1 MSLSRISVLA
11 PLVAAALI
19 APPTPAAGAAGSPG
33 PVPLPGPAHPSAS
46 PAPGPTASPRPS
58 PATAP
63 APATAVPAC
72 GRTDGPGAPGTS
84 WSPTSTRFGEAG
96 GYDPYVGN
104 GYLGHRVPATGAGYA
119 ATGEKTG
126 WPLYTPRYDGAFVSG
141 LYARDKAV
149 TEGREVIAALPS
161 WTGIDVR
168 VGEETLGTD
177 TPAGR
182 ISHYRQT
189 VFLSC
194 GLVRTSLR
202 WTTADGRATDLSYDV
217 LADRSD
223 VHTGAVRLRM
233 TPRWSGT
240 ATVTGRLDG
249 RGARRIT
256 LREDGTFRTLGT
268 GVEGAVAQA
277 MRRGSGVVETLRP
290 DARTSP
296 RRTPVRAGRT
306 YTFEKYVGV
315 DTALTSRTPAE
326 DAREAAH
333 RAARRGWDRVFAAN
347 EAAWREAWSADVLVP
362 GDRELQGWLRSAQ
375 YGLLASTRRG
385 SSDSIAPAGLTSDN
399 YAGLVFWDAETWMFP
414 GLLATRPELA
424 RSVVEYRYRTRD
436 AARANA
442 EKLGHDGLFYP
453 WTSASRGRLDSECHS
468 VDPPHC
474 LTQNHLQ
481 GDVSLAVWQYYLATG
496 DRDWLAARGWPL
508 LRGIADFWQ
517 SRATAN
523 PDGSYSITNVAGP
536 DEYSNGVDDGVF
548 TNAVAATA
556 LRNAT
561 RAARLL
567 GRTPPAGWNRV
578 ADRLRIPYDAE
589 KKVYLQYAGYNGSTI
604 KQADTVLLTYPLEW
618 PMEPGAAAAT
628 LDYYAARTDPDGPA
642 MTDSVHA
649 IDAAETGEPG
659 CSTYTYLQRAVR
671 PFLRGPYD
679 LFSEARGEKSGA
691 EDPLSG
697 FPAEDFLTGKG
708 GFLQVFT
715 HGLTGL
721 RLREDGV
728 RLAPTL
734 PPQLREG
741 VTLKGL
747 RYRDAVY
754 EVGIGPRTTTV
765 RLISGAP
772 FTVHTAQGPRRL
784 SSSLTLPTRRPDL
797 TPTADAAR
805 CRPVTA
811 TSETPGLYAEAA
823 VDGAPATSW
832 SPDGASGSLT
842 VDLGARPLRL
852 TSVTPVWSDVP
863 PASHT
868 VETSVDGRFWRPY
881 LAGDTARKVR
891 VTVRS
896 EDPEKPAGVAELRV
910 GTAGR

>member
-19 APPTPAAGAAGSPG
+19 APPSPAARADGSPD
-33 PVPLPGPAHPSAS
+33 PVPLPGPAHPSVS
-46 PAPGPTASPRPS
+46 PAPGPTASPHPS
-58 PATAP
+58 PAASP
-63 APATAVPAC
+63 APAVPAC
-72 GRTDGPGAPGTS
+72 GRTDGQGAPGTS
-84 WSPTSTRFGEAG
+84 WSPTSTRFGEAD

-104 GYLGHRVPATGAGYA
+104 GYLGHHVPATGAGYA

-149 TEGREVIAALPS
+149 TEGREVIAALPG
-161 WTGIDVR
+161 WTGIDVA
-168 VGEETLGTD
+168 VGKETLGTD

-268 GVEGAVAQA
+268 GIEGAVAQA

-296 RRTPVRAGRT
+296 RQTPVRAGRT

-315 DTALTSRTPAE
+315 DTALTSRAPAE

-362 GDRELQGWLRSAQ
+362 GSPDLQRRLRSAQ

-474 LTQNHLQ
+474 QTQNHLQ

-508 LRGIADFWQ
+508 LSGIADFWQ

-523 PDGSYSITNVAGP
+523 EDGSYSIKNVAGP

-548 TNAVAATA
+548 TNAGAATA

-561 RAARLL
+561 RAARIL
-567 GRTPPAGWNRV
+567 GRRPPAGWNRV

-589 KKVYLQYAGYNGSTI
+589 RKVFLQYAGYNGSTI

-671 PFLRGPYD
+671 PFVRGPYD

-721 RLREDGV
+721 RLRADGV

-734 PPQLREG
+734 PPHLHEG

-772 FTVHTAQGPRRL
+772 FTVHTTEGPRRL

-811 TSETPGLYAEAA
+811 TSEAPGLYAEAA

-832 SPDGASGSLT
+832 SPDGATGSLT

-868 VETSVDGRFWRPY
+868 LETSVDGRFWRPY

-910 GTAGR
+910 ETAGR

>member
-19 APPTPAAGAAGSPG
+19 APLPPLADATEPPA
-33 PVPLPGPAHPSAS
+33 PLPSPHP
-46 PAPGPTASPRPS
+46 
-58 PATAP
+58 
-63 APATAVPAC
+63 AVPAC
-72 GRTDGPGAPGTS
+72 GRTDGQGAPGTS
-84 WSPTSTRFGEAG
+84 WAPTSTRFGEAA
-96 GYDPYVGN
+96 GYDPYIGN
-104 GYLGHRVPATGAGYA
+104 GYLGHRVPPAGAGYA

-149 TEGREVIAALPS
+149 SEGREVIAALPS
-161 WTGIDVR
+161 WTNIDVG
-168 VGEETLGTD
+168 VGKETLGPD

-189 VFLSC
+189 VFLAC

-202 WTTADGRATDLSYDV
+202 WTTADGRATDLVYDV

-233 TPRWSGT
+233 TPRWSGA
-240 ATVTGRLDG
+240 ATVTGRLDD
-249 RGARRIT
+249 RGARRIA

-268 GVEGAVAQA
+268 GIEGAVAQA
-277 MRRGSGVVETLRP
+277 MRRGSGVVESLRP
-290 DARTSP
+290 AARTSP
-296 RRTPVRAGRT
+296 GTTPVRAGRT
-306 YTFEKYVGV
+306 YTFEKYVGI
-315 DTALTSRTPAE
+315 DTALTSRAPAE

-362 GDRELQGWLRSAQ
+362 GDPGLQGWLRSAQ
-375 YGLLASTRRG
+375 YGLLANTRRG
-385 SSDSIAPAGLTSDN
+385 SSDSIAPSGLTSDN
-399 YAGLVFWDAETWMFP
+399 YAGMVFWDAETWMFP

-424 RSVVEYRYRTRD
+424 RSIVEYRYRTRD

-442 EKLGHDGLFYP
+442 EKYGHRGLFYP
-453 WTSASRGRLDSECHS
+453 WTSASRGRMDSECQS
-468 VDPPHC
+468 WDPPHC

-508 LRGIADFWQ
+508 LRGIAEFWE

-523 PDGSYSITNVAGP
+523 ADGSYSITDVAGP

-548 TNAVAATA
+548 TNAVAAIA

-567 GRTPPAGWNRV
+567 GQSPPAAWNKV
-578 ADRLRIPYDAE
+578 ADHLRIPYDAE
-589 KKVYLQYAGYNGSTI
+589 KKVFLQYAGYNGSTI

-649 IDAAETGEPG
+649 IDAAEIGEPG
-659 CSTYTYLQRAVR
+659 CSTYTYLQRSVR
-671 PFLRGPYD
+671 PFVRGPYE

-728 RLAPTL
+728 RLDPTL
-734 PPQLREG
+734 PPQLHEG

-747 RYRDAVY
+747 RYRDATY

-765 RLISGAP
+765 RLTSGAP
-772 FTVHTAQGPRRL
+772 FTVHTARGPHRL
-784 SSSLTLPTRRPDL
+784 SSTLELPTRRPDL

-811 TSETPGLYAEAA
+811 TSEAPGLYAEAA

-832 SPDGASGSLT
+832 SPDGAEGSLT
-842 VDLGARPLRL
+842 VDLGAKPLRL
-852 TSVTPVWSDVP
+852 ASVTPAWSDTA
-863 PASHT
+863 PASYT
-868 VETSVDGRFWRPY
+868 VETSLDGRFWRPY

-896 EDPEKPAGVAELRV
+896 EDPEKPVGLADLRV
-910 GTAGR
+910 EAEGR

>member
-19 APPTPAAGAAGSPG
+19 APLPPLAGATGPPGG
-33 PVPLPGPAHPSAS
+33 PVPPTGPAHPSGS
-46 PAPGPTASPRPS
+46 PAPPS
-58 PATAP
+58 PP
-63 APATAVPAC
+63 SPFPAVPAC
-72 GRTDGPGAPGTS
+72 GATSGQGGPGTS
-84 WSPTSTRFGEAG
+84 WAPTSTRFGEAA
-96 GYDPYVGN
+96 GYDPYIGN
-104 GYLGHRVPATGAGYA
+104 GYLGHRVPPAGAGYA

-141 LYARDKAV
+141 LYARDKTV
-149 TEGREVIAALPS
+149 SEGREVIAALPS
-161 WTGIDVR
+161 WTNIDVG
-168 VGEETLGTD
+168 VGEETLGPD

-202 WTTADGRATDLSYDV
+202 WTTADGRATDLVYEV

-240 ATVTGRLDG
+240 ATVTGRLDD
-249 RGARRIT
+249 RGARRIA

-268 GVEGAVAQA
+268 GIEGAVAQTV
-277 MRRGSGVVETLRP
+277 RRGSGVVETPRP
-290 DARTSP
+290 GARTSP
-296 RRTPVRAGRT
+296 GATPVRAGRT

-315 DTALTSRTPAE
+315 DTALTSRAPAE

-362 GDRELQGWLRSAQ
+362 GDRRLQGWLRSAQ

-385 SSDSIAPAGLTSDN
+385 SADSIAPAGLTSDN
-399 YAGLVFWDAETWMFP
+399 YAGMVFWDAETWMFP

-424 RSVVEYRYRTRD
+424 RSVVEYRYRTRG

-442 EKLGHDGLFYP
+442 EEYGHRGLFYP
-453 WTSASRGRLDSECHS
+453 WTSASRGRMDSECQS
-468 VDPPHC
+468 WDPPHC

-481 GDVSLAVWQYYLATG
+481 GDVSLAVWQFYLATG

-508 LRGIADFWQ
+508 LRGIAEFWE

-523 PDGSYSITNVAGP
+523 ADGSYSVNDVAGP

-556 LRNAT
+556 LRHAT

-567 GRTPPAGWNRV
+567 GERPPAAWNEV
-578 ADRLRIPYDAE
+578 ADGLRIPYDAE
-589 KKVYLQYAGYNGSTI
+589 RKVFLQYAGYNGSTI

-649 IDAAETGEPG
+649 IDAAEIGEPG
-659 CSTYTYLQRAVR
+659 CSTYTYLQRSVR
-671 PFLRGPYD
+671 PYLRGPYD
-679 LFSEARGEKSGA
+679 LFSEARGDKAGA
-691 EDPLSG
+691 SDPLSG
-697 FPAEDFLTGKG
+697 FPADDFLTGKG

-728 RLAPTL
+728 RLDPTL
-734 PPQLREG
+734 PPQLHEG
-741 VTLKGL
+741 VTLRGL
-747 RYRDAVY
+747 RYRDATY

-765 RLISGAP
+765 RLTSGAP
-772 FTVHTAQGPRRL
+772 FTVHTPEGPRRL
-784 SSSLTLPTRRPDL
+784 ASTLEVPTRRPDL

-811 TSETPGLYAEAA
+811 ASEAPGLYAEAA

-832 SPDGASGSLT
+832 SPDGAAGSLT
-842 VDLGARPLRL
+842 VDLGAKPLRL
-852 TSVTPVWSDVP
+852 VSVTPEWSGAR

-868 VETSVDGRFWRPY
+868 VETSLDGRFWRPY
-881 LAGDTARKVR
+881 LAGDSARKVR

-896 EDPEKPAGVAELRV
+896 EDPEKPAGLAELRV
-910 GTAGR
+910 EANDR

>member
-19 APPTPAAGAAGSPG
+19 APLPPLADATEPPA
-33 PVPLPGPAHPSAS
+33 PLPSPHP
-46 PAPGPTASPRPS
+46 
-58 PATAP
+58 
-63 APATAVPAC
+63 AVPAC
-72 GRTDGPGAPGTS
+72 GRTDGQGSPGTS
-84 WSPTSTRFGEAG
+84 WAPTSTRFGEAA
-96 GYDPYVGN
+96 GYDPYIGN
-104 GYLGHRVPATGAGYA
+104 GYLGHRVPPAGAGYA

-149 TEGREVIAALPS
+149 SEGREVIAALPS
-161 WTGIDVR
+161 WTNIDVG
-168 VGEETLGTD
+168 VGKETLGPD

-189 VFLSC
+189 VFLAC

-202 WTTADGRATDLSYDV
+202 WTTADGRATDLVYDV

-233 TPRWSGT
+233 TPRWSGA
-240 ATVTGRLDG
+240 ATVTGRLDD
-249 RGARRIT
+249 RGARRIA

-268 GVEGAVAQA
+268 GIEGAVAQA
-277 MRRGSGVVETLRP
+277 MRRGSGVVESLGP
-290 DARTSP
+290 AARTSP
-296 RRTPVRAGRT
+296 GTTPVRAGRT
-306 YTFEKYVGV
+306 YTFEKYVGI
-315 DTALTSRTPAE
+315 DTALTSRAPAE

-362 GDRELQGWLRSAQ
+362 GDPGLQGWLRSAQ
-375 YGLLASTRRG
+375 YGLLANTRRG

-399 YAGLVFWDAETWMFP
+399 YAGMVFWDAETWMFP

-442 EKLGHDGLFYP
+442 EKYGHRGLFYP
-453 WTSASRGRLDSECHS
+453 WTSASRGRMDSECQS
-468 VDPPHC
+468 WDPPHC

-508 LRGIADFWQ
+508 LRGIAEFWE

-523 PDGSYSITNVAGP
+523 ADGSYSITDVAGP

-567 GRTPPAGWNRV
+567 GQSPPAAWNKV
-578 ADRLRIPYDAE
+578 ADHLRIPYDAE
-589 KKVYLQYAGYNGSTI
+589 KKVFLQYAGYNGSTI

-649 IDAAETGEPG
+649 IDAAEIGEPG
-659 CSTYTYLQRAVR
+659 CSTYTYLQRSVR
-671 PFLRGPYD
+671 PFMRGPYE

-728 RLAPTL
+728 RLDPTL
-734 PPQLREG
+734 PPQLHEG

-747 RYRDAVY
+747 RYRDATY

-765 RLISGAP
+765 RLTSGAP
-772 FTVHTAQGPRRL
+772 FTVHTARGPRRL
-784 SSSLTLPTRRPDL
+784 SSTLELPTRRPDL

-811 TSETPGLYAEAA
+811 TSEAPGLYAEAA

-832 SPDGASGSLT
+832 SPDGAEGSLT
-842 VDLGARPLRL
+842 VDLGAKPLRL
-852 TSVTPVWSDVP
+852 ASVTPAWSDTA
-863 PASHT
+863 PASYT
-868 VETSVDGRFWRPY
+868 VETSLDGRFWRPY

-896 EDPEKPAGVAELRV
+896 EDPEKPVGLADLRV
-910 GTAGR
+910 EAEGR

>member
-19 APPTPAAGAAGSPG
+19 APLP
-33 PVPLPGPAHPSAS
+33 PLADATEP
-46 PAPGPTASPRPS
+46 PAPLSSPHP
-58 PATAP
+58 
-63 APATAVPAC
+63 AVPAC
-72 GRTDGPGAPGTS
+72 GRTDGQGAPGTS
-84 WSPTSTRFGEAG
+84 WAPTSTRFGEAA
-96 GYDPYVGN
+96 GYDPYIGN
-104 GYLGHRVPATGAGYA
+104 GYLGHRVPPAGAGYA

-149 TEGREVIAALPS
+149 SEGREVIAALPS
-161 WTGIDVR
+161 WTNIDVG
-168 VGEETLGTD
+168 VGRETLGPD

-189 VFLSC
+189 VFLAC

-202 WTTADGRATDLSYDV
+202 WTTADGRATDLVYDV

-233 TPRWSGT
+233 TPRWSGA
-240 ATVTGRLDG
+240 ATVTGRLDD
-249 RGARRIT
+249 RGARRVT
-256 LREDGTFRTLGT
+256 LRGDGTFRTLGT
-268 GVEGAVAQA
+268 GIEGAVAQA
-277 MRRGSGVVETLRP
+277 MRRGSGVVESLRP
-290 DARTSP
+290 AARTSP
-296 RRTPVRAGRT
+296 GTTPVRAGRT
-306 YTFEKYVGV
+306 YTFEKYVGI
-315 DTALTSRTPAE
+315 DTALTSRAPAE

-347 EAAWREAWSADVLVP
+347 EAAWREDWSADVLVP
-362 GDRELQGWLRSAQ
+362 GDRRLQGWLRSAQ

-385 SSDSIAPAGLTSDN
+385 SSDSTAPAGLTSDN
-399 YAGLVFWDAETWMFP
+399 YAGMVFWDAETWMFP

-442 EKLGHDGLFYP
+442 EKYGHRGLFYP
-453 WTSASRGRLDSECHS
+453 WTSASRGRMDSECQS
-468 VDPPHC
+468 WDPPHC

-508 LRGIADFWQ
+508 LRGIAEFWE

-523 PDGSYSITNVAGP
+523 ADGSYSITDVAGP

-567 GRTPPAGWNRV
+567 GQSPPAAWNKV
-578 ADRLRIPYDAE
+578 ADHLRIPYDAE
-589 KKVYLQYAGYNGSTI
+589 KKVFLQYAGYNGSTI

-649 IDAAETGEPG
+649 IDAAEIGEPG
-659 CSTYTYLQRAVR
+659 CSTYTYLQRSVR
-671 PFLRGPYD
+671 PFMRGPYE
-679 LFSEARGEKSGA
+679 LFSEARGDKAGA

-697 FPAEDFLTGKG
+697 FPADDFLTGKG

-734 PPQLREG
+734 PPQLRAG

-747 RYRDAVY
+747 RYRDATY

-765 RLISGAP
+765 RLTSGAP

-784 SSSLTLPTRRPDL
+784 SSTLELPTRRPDL

-811 TSETPGLYAEAA
+811 TSEAPGLYAEAA

-832 SPDGASGSLT
+832 SPDGAEGSLT
-842 VDLGARPLRL
+842 VDLGAKPLRL
-852 TSVTPVWSDVP
+852 ASVTPAWSDTA
-863 PASHT
+863 PASYT
-868 VETSVDGRFWRPY
+868 VETSLDGRFWRPY

-896 EDPEKPAGVAELRV
+896 EDPEKPVGLADLRV
-910 GTAGR
+910 EAEGR

>member
-19 APPTPAAGAAGSPG
+19 APLPPLADATEPPA
-33 PVPLPGPAHPSAS
+33 PLPSPHP
-46 PAPGPTASPRPS
+46 
-58 PATAP
+58 
-63 APATAVPAC
+63 AVPAC
-72 GRTDGPGAPGTS
+72 GRTDGQGAPGTS
-84 WSPTSTRFGEAG
+84 WAPTSTRFGEAA
-96 GYDPYVGN
+96 GYDPYIGN
-104 GYLGHRVPATGAGYA
+104 GYLGHRVPPAGAGYA

-149 TEGREVIAALPS
+149 SEGREVIAALPS
-161 WTGIDVR
+161 WTNIDVG
-168 VGEETLGTD
+168 VGKETLGPD

-189 VFLSC
+189 VFLAC

-202 WTTADGRATDLSYDV
+202 WTTADGRATDLVYDV

-233 TPRWSGT
+233 TPRWSGA
-240 ATVTGRLDG
+240 ATVTGRLDD

-268 GVEGAVAQA
+268 GIEGAVAQA
-277 MRRGSGVVETLRP
+277 MRRGSGVVESLRP
-290 DARTSP
+290 AARTSP
-296 RRTPVRAGRT
+296 GTTPVRAGRT
-306 YTFEKYVGV
+306 YTFEKYVGI
-315 DTALTSRTPAE
+315 DTALTSRAPAE

-333 RAARRGWDRVFAAN
+333 RAARRGWDRIFAAN

-362 GDRELQGWLRSAQ
+362 GDPGLQGWLRSAQ
-375 YGLLASTRRG
+375 YGLLANTRRG

-399 YAGLVFWDAETWMFP
+399 YAGMVFWDAETWMFP

-442 EKLGHDGLFYP
+442 EKYGHRGLFYP
-453 WTSASRGRLDSECHS
+453 WTSASRGRMDSECQS
-468 VDPPHC
+468 WDPPHC

-508 LRGIADFWQ
+508 LRGIAEFWE

-523 PDGSYSITNVAGP
+523 ADGSYSITDVAGP

-567 GRTPPAGWNRV
+567 GQSPPAAWNKV
-578 ADRLRIPYDAE
+578 ADHLRIPYDAE
-589 KKVYLQYAGYNGSTI
+589 KKVFLQYAGYNGSTI

-649 IDAAETGEPG
+649 IDAAEIGEPG
-659 CSTYTYLQRAVR
+659 CSTYTYLQRSVR
-671 PFLRGPYD
+671 PFMRGPYE

-728 RLAPTL
+728 RLDPTL
-734 PPQLREG
+734 PPQLHEG

-747 RYRDAVY
+747 RYRDATY

-765 RLISGAP
+765 RLTSGAP
-772 FTVHTAQGPRRL
+772 FTVHTARGPRRL
-784 SSSLTLPTRRPDL
+784 SSTLELPTRRPDL

-811 TSETPGLYAEAA
+811 TSEAPGLYAEAA

-832 SPDGASGSLT
+832 SPDGAEGSLT

-852 TSVTPVWSDVP
+852 ASVTPAWSDTA
-863 PASHT
+863 PASYT
-868 VETSVDGRFWRPY
+868 VETSLDGRFWRPY

-896 EDPEKPAGVAELRV
+896 EDPEKPVGLADLRV
-910 GTAGR
+910 EAEGR

>member
-19 APPTPAAGAAGSPG
+19 APLPPLAGATETPG
-33 PVPLPGPAHPSAS
+33 PGSVPLPGPAHPSGS
-46 PAPGPTASPRPS
+46 PAPPPPPS
-58 PATAP
+58 P
-63 APATAVPAC
+63 AVPAC
-72 GRTDGPGAPGTS
+72 GMTAGQGGSGTS
-84 WSPTSTRFGEAG
+84 WAPTSTRFGEAV
-96 GYDPYVGN
+96 GYDPYTGN
-104 GYLGHRVPATGAGYA
+104 GYLGHRVPPAGAGYA

-149 TEGREVIAALPS
+149 SEGREVIAALPS
-161 WTGIDVR
+161 WTNIDVG
-168 VGEETLGTD
+168 VGEETLGPD

-202 WTTADGRATDLSYDV
+202 WTTADGRATDLVYEV

-240 ATVTGRLDG
+240 ATVTGRLDD

-268 GVEGAVAQA
+268 GIEGALAQT

-290 DARTSP
+290 GARTP
-296 RRTPVRAGRT
+296 QRATPVRAGRT

-315 DTALTSRTPAE
+315 DTALTSRAPAE

-362 GDRELQGWLRSAQ
+362 GDRRLQGWLRSAQ

-399 YAGLVFWDAETWMFP
+399 YAGMVFWDAETWMFP

-442 EKLGHDGLFYP
+442 EEYGHRGLFYP
-453 WTSASRGRLDSECHS
+453 WTSASRGRMDSECQS
-468 VDPPHC
+468 WDPPHC

-508 LRGIADFWQ
+508 LRGIAEFWE

-523 PDGSYSITNVAGP
+523 ADGSYSVTDVAGP

-567 GRTPPAGWNRV
+567 GQNPPAAWNEV
-578 ADRLRIPYDAE
+578 ADGLRIPYDAE
-589 KKVYLQYAGYNGSTI
+589 KKVFLQYAGYNGSTI

-649 IDAAETGEPG
+649 IDAAAIGEPG
-659 CSTYTYLQRAVR
+659 CSAYTYLQRAVR
-671 PFLRGPYD
+671 PFMRGPYE
-679 LFSEARGEKSGA
+679 LFSEARGDKAGA

-697 FPAEDFLTGKG
+697 FPADDFLTGKG

-728 RLAPTL
+728 RLDPTL
-734 PPQLREG
+734 PPQLHEG

-747 RYRDAVY
+747 RYRDASY
-754 EVGIGPRTTTV
+754 EVAIGPRTTTV
-765 RLISGAP
+765 RLTSGAP
-772 FTVHTAQGPRRL
+772 FTVHTAKGPRRL
-784 SSSLTLPTRRPDL
+784 SSTLELPTRRPDL

-805 CRPVTA
+805 CRPVSA
-811 TSETPGLYAEAA
+811 TSEAPGLYAEAA

-832 SPDGASGSLT
+832 SPDGAEGSLT
-842 VDLGARPLRL
+842 VDLGTRPLRL
-852 TSVTPVWSDVP
+852 TSVTPAWSDTA

-868 VETSVDGRFWRPY
+868 VETSLDGRFWRPY
-881 LAGDTARKVR
+881 LSGDTARKVR

-896 EDPEKPAGVAELRV
+896 EDPEKPAGLAELRV
-910 GTAGR
+910 EAEGR

>member
-19 APPTPAAGAAGSPG
+19 APLPPLADATEPPA
-33 PVPLPGPAHPSAS
+33 PLPGPARPSGS
-46 PAPGPTASPRPS
+46 PAPLPS
-58 PATAP
+58 PHP
-63 APATAVPAC
+63 AVPAC
-72 GRTDGPGAPGTS
+72 GRTDGQGAPGSS
-84 WSPTSTRFGEAG
+84 WAPTSTRFGEAA
-96 GYDPYVGN
+96 GYDPYIGN
-104 GYLGHRVPATGAGYA
+104 GYLGHRVPPAGAGYA

-126 WPLYTPRYDGAFVSG
+126 WPLYTPRYAGAFVSG

-149 TEGREVIAALPS
+149 SEGREVIAALPS
-161 WTGIDVR
+161 WTNIDVG
-168 VGEETLGTD
+168 VGGETLGPD

-202 WTTADGRATDLSYDV
+202 WTTADGRATDLVYDV

-233 TPRWSGT
+233 TPRWSGA
-240 ATVTGRLDG
+240 ATVTGRLDD
-249 RGARRIT
+249 RGARRVT

-268 GVEGAVAQA
+268 GIEGSVAQA
-277 MRRGSGVVETLRP
+277 MRRGSGMVESLRP
-290 DARTSP
+290 GASP
-296 RRTPVRAGRT
+296 HATTVRAGRT
-306 YTFEKYVGV
+306 YTFEKYVGI
-315 DTALTSRTPAE
+315 DTALTSRAPAE

-347 EAAWREAWSADVLVP
+347 EAAWREVWSADVLVP
-362 GDRELQGWLRSAQ
+362 GDRRLQGWLRSAQ

-399 YAGLVFWDAETWMFP
+399 YAGMVFWDAETWMFP

-424 RSVVEYRYRTRD
+424 RPVVEYRYRTRG

-442 EKLGHDGLFYP
+442 EKYGHRGLFYP
-453 WTSASRGRLDSECHS
+453 WTSASRGRMDSECQS
-468 VDPPHC
+468 WDPPHC

-496 DRDWLAARGWPL
+496 DRDWLASRGWPL
-508 LRGIADFWQ
+508 LRGIAEFWE

-523 PDGSYSITNVAGP
+523 ADGSYSVNDVAGP

-561 RAARLL
+561 RAARIL
-567 GRTPPAGWNRV
+567 GRSAPAAWNKV
-578 ADRLRIPYDAE
+578 ADHLRIPYDAE
-589 KKVYLQYAGYNGSTI
+589 KRVFLQYAGYNGSTI

-659 CSTYTYLQRAVR
+659 CSTYTYLQRSVR
-671 PFLRGPYD
+671 PFMRGPYE

-728 RLAPTL
+728 RLDPTL
-734 PPQLREG
+734 PHRLREG

-747 RYRDAVY
+747 RYRDATY

-765 RLISGAP
+765 RLTSGAP

-784 SSSLTLPTRRPDL
+784 SSALELPTRRPDL

-811 TSETPGLYAEAA
+811 TSEAPGLYAEAA

-832 SPDGASGSLT
+832 SPDGAEGSLT
-842 VDLGARPLRL
+842 VDLGAKPLRL
-852 TSVTPVWSDVP
+852 ASVTPAWSDTAPV
-863 PASHT
+863 SYT
-868 VETSVDGRFWRPY
+868 VETSLDGRFWRPY

-896 EDPEKPAGVAELRV
+896 EDPEKPVGLAELRV
-910 GTAGR
+910 EAEGR

>member
-19 APPTPAAGAAGSPG
+19 APLPPLADATEPPA
-33 PVPLPGPAHPSAS
+33 PLPSPHP
-46 PAPGPTASPRPS
+46 
-58 PATAP
+58 
-63 APATAVPAC
+63 AVPAC
-72 GRTDGPGAPGTS
+72 GRTDGQGAPGTS
-84 WSPTSTRFGEAG
+84 WAPTSTRFGEAA
-96 GYDPYVGN
+96 GYDPYIGN
-104 GYLGHRVPATGAGYA
+104 GYLGHRVPPAGAGYA

-149 TEGREVIAALPS
+149 SEGREVIAALPS
-161 WTGIDVR
+161 WTNIDVG
-168 VGEETLGTD
+168 VGKETLGPD

-189 VFLSC
+189 VFLAC

-202 WTTADGRATDLSYDV
+202 WTTADGRATDLVYDV

-233 TPRWSGT
+233 TPRWSGA
-240 ATVTGRLDG
+240 ATVTGRLDD
-249 RGARRIT
+249 RGARRVT

-268 GVEGAVAQA
+268 GIEGAVAQA
-277 MRRGSGVVETLRP
+277 MRRGSGVVESLRP
-290 DARTSP
+290 AARTSP
-296 RRTPVRAGRT
+296 GTTPVRAGRT
-306 YTFEKYVGV
+306 YTFEKYVGI
-315 DTALTSRTPAE
+315 DTTLTSRAPAE

-362 GDRELQGWLRSAQ
+362 GDPGLQGWLRSAQ
-375 YGLLASTRRG
+375 YGLLANTRRG

-399 YAGLVFWDAETWMFP
+399 YAGMVFWDAETWMFP

-442 EKLGHDGLFYP
+442 EKYGHRGLFYP
-453 WTSASRGRLDSECHS
+453 WTSASRGRMDSECQS
-468 VDPPHC
+468 WDPPHC

-508 LRGIADFWQ
+508 LRGIAEFWE

-523 PDGSYSITNVAGP
+523 ADGSYSITGVAGP

-567 GRTPPAGWNRV
+567 GQSPPAAWNKV
-578 ADRLRIPYDAE
+578 ADHLRIPYDAE
-589 KKVYLQYAGYNGSTI
+589 KKVFLQYAGYNGSTI

-649 IDAAETGEPG
+649 IDAAEIGEPG
-659 CSTYTYLQRAVR
+659 CSTYTYLQRSVR
-671 PFLRGPYD
+671 PFMRGPYE

-728 RLAPTL
+728 RLDPTL
-734 PPQLREG
+734 PPQLHEG

-747 RYRDAVY
+747 RYRDATY

-765 RLISGAP
+765 RLTSGAP

-784 SSSLTLPTRRPDL
+784 SSTLELPTRRPEL

-811 TSETPGLYAEAA
+811 TSEAPGLYAEAA

-832 SPDGASGSLT
+832 SPDGAEGSLT
-842 VDLGARPLRL
+842 VDLGAKPLRL
-852 TSVTPVWSDVP
+852 ASVTPAWSDTA
-863 PASHT
+863 PASYT
-868 VETSVDGRFWRPY
+868 VETSLDGRFWRPY

-896 EDPEKPAGVAELRV
+896 EAPEKPVGLADLRV
-910 GTAGR
+910 ETEGR

>member
-19 APPTPAAGAAGSPG
+19 APLPPLADATEP
-33 PVPLPGPAHPSAS
+33 PVPLPGPAHPSGS
-46 PAPGPTASPRPS
+46 PAPLPS
-58 PATAP
+58 PHP
-63 APATAVPAC
+63 AVPAC
-72 GRTDGPGAPGTS
+72 GRTDGQGAPGTS
-84 WSPTSTRFGEAG
+84 WAPTSTRFGEAA

-104 GYLGHRVPATGAGYA
+104 GYLGHRVPPAGAGYA

-149 TEGREVIAALPS
+149 SEGREVIAALPS
-161 WTGIDVR
+161 WTNIDVG
-168 VGEETLGTD
+168 VGKETLGPD
-177 TPAGR
+177 TPVGR

-189 VFLSC
+189 VFLAC

-202 WTTADGRATDLSYDV
+202 WTTADGRATDLVYDV

-233 TPRWSGT
+233 TPRWTGA
-240 ATVTGRLDG
+240 ATVTGRLDD

-268 GVEGAVAQA
+268 GIEGAVALA
-277 MRRGSGVVETLRP
+277 MRRGSGVVESLRSA
-290 DARTSP
+290 ARTSP
-296 RRTPVRAGRT
+296 RATPVRAGRT

-315 DTALTSRTPAE
+315 DTALTSRAPAE

-362 GDRELQGWLRSAQ
+362 GDRRLQGWLRSAQ

-399 YAGLVFWDAETWMFP
+399 YAGMVFWDAETWMFP

-442 EKLGHDGLFYP
+442 RKLGHRGLFYP
-453 WTSASRGRLDSECHS
+453 WTSASRGRLDTECQS
-468 VDPPHC
+468 WDPPHC

-508 LRGIADFWQ
+508 LRGIADFWE

-523 PDGSYSITNVAGP
+523 ADGSYSVNNVAGP

-567 GRTPPAGWNRV
+567 GQSPPAAWNKV
-578 ADRLRIPYDAE
+578 ADHLRIPYDAE
-589 KKVYLQYAGYNGSTI
+589 KKVFLQYAGYNGSTI

-649 IDAAETGEPG
+649 IDAAEIGEPG

-671 PFLRGPYD
+671 PFMRGPYE

-728 RLAPTL
+728 RLDPTL
-734 PPQLREG
+734 PPQLHED

-747 RYRDAVY
+747 RYRDATY
-754 EVGIGPRTTTV
+754 EVGIGPRATTV
-765 RLISGAP
+765 RLTSGAP

-784 SSSLTLPTRRPDL
+784 SSTLELPTRRPDL
-797 TPTADAAR
+797 TPTADTAR

-811 TSETPGLYAEAA
+811 TSEAPGLYAEAA

-832 SPDGASGSLT
+832 SPDGAVGALT
-842 VDLGARPLRL
+842 VDLGAKPLRL
-852 TSVTPVWSDVP
+852 ASVTPAWSDTA

-868 VETSVDGRFWRPY
+868 VETSLDGRFWRPY

-896 EDPEKPAGVAELRV
+896 EDPEKPVGLAELRV
-910 GTAGR
+910 EAEGR

>member
-1 MSLSRISVLA
+1 MRPSPYRRPVSLPRISVLA
-11 PLVAAALI
+11 LVPLVSAALI
-19 APPTPAAGAAGSPG
+19 APLPPAARATGSP
-33 PVPLPGPAHPSAS
+33 AA
-46 PAPGPTASPRPS
+46 A
-58 PATAP
+58 AP
-63 APATAVPAC
+63 APPAC
-72 GRTDGPGAPGTS
+72 GDASDPAWARA
-84 WSPTSTRFGEAG
+84 STRFGEAD

-141 LYARDKAV
+141 LYARDQAV
-149 TEGREVIAALPS
+149 SEGREVIAALPS
-161 WTGIDVR
+161 WTGIDVG
-168 VGEETLGTD
+168 VSKETLGPD
-177 TPAGR
+177 TPADR

-189 VFLSC
+189 LFLSC

-202 WTTADGRATDLSYDV
+202 WTTADGRATDLVYDV

-240 ATVTGRLDG
+240 TTVTGRLDE
-249 RGARRIT
+249 RGARWIT
-256 LREDGTFRTLGT
+256 LRGDGTFRTLGT
-268 GVEGAVAQA
+268 GIEGAVAQT
-277 MRRGSGVVETLRP
+277 MRSGSGVVETLRTG
-290 DARTSP
+290 ASRHLA
-296 RRTPVRAGRT
+296 PVRAGRT

-315 DTALTSRTPAE
+315 DTALTSRAPAE

-347 EAAWREAWSADVLVP
+347 EAAWRDAWSADVLVP
-362 GDRELQGWLRSAQ
+362 GDRALQRWLRSTQ
-375 YGLLASTRRG
+375 YGLLANVRRG
-385 SSDSIAPAGLTSDN
+385 SADSIAPAGLTSDN
-399 YAGLVFWDAETWMFP
+399 YAGMVFWDAETWMFP

-424 RSVVEYRYRTRD
+424 RPVVEYRYRTRH

-442 EKLGHDGLFYP
+442 EKLGYDGLFYP
-453 WTSASRGRLDSECHS
+453 WTSASRGRLDSECQS
-468 VDPPHC
+468 WDPPHC

-508 LRGIADFWQ
+508 LKGIADFWR

-523 PDGSYSITNVAGP
+523 ADGSYSVRNVAGP

-567 GRTPPAGWNRV
+567 GHRPPAAWNRV
-578 ADRLRIPYDAE
+578 AAGLRIPYDAE
-589 KKVYLQYAGYNGSTI
+589 RKVFLQYAGYNGSTI
-604 KQADTVLLTYPLEW
+604 KQADAVLLAYPLEW

-628 LDYYAARTDPDGPA
+628 LDHYAARTDPDGPA

-649 IDAAETGEPG
+649 IVAAATGEPG
-659 CSTYTYLQRAVR
+659 CSAYTYLQRAVR
-671 PFLRGPYD
+671 PFMRGPYD
-679 LFSEARGEKSGA
+679 LFSEARGEKAGA

-697 FPAEDFLTGKG
+697 FPADDFLTGKG

-741 VTLKGL
+741 VALKGL
-747 RYRDAVY
+747 RFRDATY
-754 EVGIGPRTTTV
+754 DVGIGPRTTTV
-765 RLISGAP
+765 RLVSGAP
-772 FTVHTAQGPRRL
+772 FTVHTAGGPRRL
-784 SSSLTLPTRRPDL
+784 TTTLTLPTRRPDL
-797 TPTADAAR
+797 VPTADAAR

-811 TSETPGLYAEAA
+811 TSRAPGLYAEAA
-823 VDGAPATSW
+823 VDGSPATSW
-832 SPDGASGSLT
+832 SPDGAEGSLT
-842 VDLGARPLRL
+842 VDVGPRPARI
-852 TSVTPVWSDVP
+852 TAVTPRWSDVP

-868 VETSVDGRFWRPY
+868 VETSVDGRFWRPF

-896 EDPEKPAGVAELRV
+896 EDPEKPAGLAELRV
-910 GTAGR
+910 EADDR